1 MPQALPLVAQSDLPS
16 QVNAV
21 EQDGYVYLP
30 RVLGSDQVAE
40 LREHMGRL
48 EPLAE
53 SFDSGPDPKRGFLNR
68 AINNAFNRDPHFVQF
83 LDYPGVIEIA
93 EALLGADCHVIAM
106 TSWLTGPGRPDQVLH
121 ADYQPLTLPE
131 DVMGDPR
138 VRVPVYI
145 ATAHYYLDDL
155 AEEIGPTRFIPGQP
169 PRRPP
174 ARRRHLLAR
183 TRGAEH
189 PLQRGRRG
197 DLSQRGVASR
207 QCQPQRP
214 RAPSAAGQLRA
225 ALDRPALSALSEPVS
240 VRPGYPGH
248 GQRAPAAAVGS
259 DHPRGN
265 YD

>member
-1 MPQALPLVAQSDLPS
+1 MPQALPLVAQPDLPS

-30 RVLGSDQVAE
+30 GVLDRDQVAE
-40 LREHMGRL
+40 LREHMERL

-53 SFDSGPDPKRGFLNR
+53 SFDQRSTTRNAVSSTR
-68 AINNAFNRDPHFVQF
+68 SINNAFNRDPYFVQF
-83 LDYPGVIEIA
+83 LDYPGVVEIA
-93 EALLGADCHVIAM
+93 EALLGANCHVIAM
-106 TSWLTGPGRPDQVLH
+106 TSWLTGPGRPDQMLH

-131 DVMGDPR
+131 DVMADPR
-138 VRVPVYI
+138 VRIPVYI

-155 AEEIGPTRFIPGQP
+155 AEEIGPTRFIPGSHRAGRAP
-169 PRRPP
+169 DGDTC
-174 ARRRHLLAR
+174 LAG

-207 QCQPQRP
+207 QRQPQRP

-225 ALDRPALSALSEPVS
+225 ALDRPAFSALSEPVP
-240 VRPGYPGH
+240 VRPGDPGH
-248 GQRAPAAAVGS
+248 GQRPPAASAG
-259 DHPRGN
+259 
-265 YD
+265 